1 MDHGMETAAAHLGGQ
16 PSEIKPMKEFH
27 AKELHDGTYHVM
39 MHHGDPMKPP
49 MEGSAHDVDGVVD
62 HMMHHFGGEGGGE
75 EEGGKSRGEGAKDK
89 KEGREG
95 KPSEKAVKPTSEKA
109 EKPGG
114 AAEDEE

>member
-1 MDHGMETAAAHLGGQ
+1 MEHGMETAAAHLGGQ
-16 PSEIKPMKEFH
+16 PSEMKPMKEFH

-75 EEGGKSRGEGAKDK
+75 ELIACHLHVFCNRLRLTCLKGVKIATDK
-89 KEGREG
+89 KCCFIL
-95 KPSEKAVKPTSEKA
+95 KIHIIVY
-109 EKPGG
+109 
-114 AAEDEE
+114 